1 MAVIREQRQFKIGP
15 IGIAR
20 ASEGGKI
27 VGEAISRSADQFA
40 ETFFR
45 RAASEAEKSGTEAAM
60 SVGDVTTIDPKTG
73 QPVAYDVPQGFGSI
87 GADAYQR
94 VVLRRFQ
101 QSIDDEIK
109 LKAQELA
116 VRFEGNPNSVAL
128 YTTAMSDYL
137 ASMTNVAQGQFKG
150 YIQDVGTSYLNS
162 TRTALTIDKI
172 RSERAAAKKSQNLA
186 VENGLNNIEY
196 NVATLG
202 PAALNGPT
210 QTEGLIESVNV
221 TINDGQ
227 QSGLFTPSETSG
239 YSAKQRLAVTK
250 GLVRYAAK
258 QTNDPETLQ
267 LLQAAVGT
275 QNPNLVPKGFE
286 YVADAIRGMGND
298 YGSLADLE
306 KFSDGLLGDAVS
318 YANVLQ
324 EQEVRRQEA
333 DAAINIFNL
342 EQNAPAIAAAETN
355 IAIREETDPLA
366 FAFRS
371 ASGFNQ
377 LTAEARSLLASGRE
391 KESEAAIK
399 QRDIR
404 LKGQVEGL
412 YLRALQGLSTEDTRE
427 LERAIS
433 DRDPSIAPVSAQPAL
448 TALIRIQNATG
459 SNVLSDFGPHIS
471 SYRDAAGKQIDL
483 QIKAQAASEVAKIDV
498 AAIEYSKDPMA
509 DVKTALE
516 ALNGI
521 QGIDDGL
528 FKSTK
533 ENIIFTGGKS
543 SLSQFFAT
551 SPTDAQINEA
561 MNLLEGGAVAEGV
574 LTEKQL
580 KQLSYSK
587 EAAEAAGKLSEMRTV
602 FNRQSKSV
610 KERRQEAE
618 KVLQKQIDLQNIRL
632 GQGDPTSKEQR
643 ILVEEDFQQRYSAA
657 LNGRT
662 LSSIWSDP
670 AALQDENLRPLFNE
684 LSSAHVMPES
694 LQNAFISLAKG
705 NFSGLNPQIILSH
718 YENFKNYSYA
728 GVTIDNG
735 MMNALTDTDKAMLS
749 YLSDAVKTM
758 GTEALPEIFRTKR
771 EFQQDPLFKK
781 RVEATLGGSL
791 EDFVMSLDGIF
802 SAPPSAYDS
811 ISAAALNLF
820 AASRAEGLDA
830 GDIKDRLER
839 QIEHSYPS
847 GGGIVYGPNFS
858 DRTAYPLSKA
868 APRNEDLF
876 KDYLIDV
883 VTSRGKITGV
893 PVLGK
898 PSARRPMPDDAQ
910 FIYLQP
916 LDTAPDGEIRYIV
929 KQRGRAETGGDTVVR
944 ERITNIED
952 GAEYSVPLIVSNR
965 DPEFLFQVRK
975 RTNSEQR
982 REIEEGKRRLQSQ
995 EDLLQQSFS
1004 EIEGYE

>member
-20 ASEGGKI
+20 ASEGGRI

-40 ETFFR
+40 DLFFR
-45 RAASEAEKSGTEAAM
+45 RAASDAEKAGVEAGM
-60 SVGDVTTIDPKTG
+60 SAEDVTTIDPKSG
-73 QPVAYDVPQGFGSI
+73 EPVAYDVPQGFGSI

-109 LKAQELA
+109 LKAKELA
-116 VRFEGNPNSVAL
+116 VRFEDNPNSVGL
-128 YTTAMSDYL
+128 YTEAMSDYL

-162 TRTALTIDKI
+162 TRAALGMDQI
-172 RSERAAAKKSQNLA
+172 RRERAAAKASQA
-186 VENGLNNIEY
+186 QAAENALNQIRFS
-196 NVATLG
+196 VAKNG

-210 QTEGLIESVNV
+210 QTQAIIQSFGV
-221 TINDGQ
+221 TVSDGEQ
-227 QSGLFTPSETSG
+227 AGLFQPSEMSG
-239 YSAKQRLAVTK
+239 YSSKQRLAVAS
-250 GLVRYAAK
+250 GLIEYAAS
-258 QTNDPETLQ
+258 QTKDPDTLK
-267 LLQAAVGT
+267 LLQYAVGT
-275 QNPNLVPKGFE
+275 QNPNAVPAEFK
-286 YVADAIRGMGND
+286 YVADAMRGMGSD
-298 YGSLADLE
+298 YSSLAALE
-306 KFSDGLLGDAVS
+306 KVSDGLLSDAVQ
-318 YANVLQ
+318 YATVVE
-324 EQEVRRQEA
+324 EQEIER
-333 DAAINIFNL
+333 
-342 EQNAPAIAAAETN
+342 QNAESAIRIFDMENNLPVIAATETN
-355 IAIREETDPLA
+355 IAKSTEFDPIA
-366 FAFRS
+366 FGKRAITGYS
-371 ASGFNQ
+371 Q
-377 LTAEARSLLASGRE
+377 MTLEARSAAQAGNDKLSD
-391 KESEAAIK
+391 AAIK
-399 QRDIR
+399 KRDTI
-404 LKGQVEGL
+404 LTAQAEGL
-412 YLRALQGLSTEDTRE
+412 YLRALEGLSSADTAK
-427 LERAIS
+427 LEQAIFE
-433 DRDPSIAPVSAQPAL
+433 RNPAIAPESARNSLIAL
-448 TALIRIQNATG
+448 MGIENNTG
-459 SNVLSDFGPHIS
+459 ANVLEDFLPVIG

-483 QIKAQAASEVAKIDV
+483 QIKAQAAGEASRINI
-498 AAIEYSKDPMA
+498 AAIASSENPAA
-509 DVKTALE
+509 DVEAALRQLG
-516 ALNGI
+516 AI
-521 QGIDDGL
+521 QGLDDGL
-528 FKSTK
+528 RKSMR
-533 ENIIFTGGKS
+533 EDILFNGGKS
-543 SLSQFFAT
+543 SLSQFFA
-551 SPTDAQINEA
+551 SMPTDAQINEA
-561 MNLLEGGAVAEGV
+561 MSLLEGGAVAGGV
-574 LTEKQL
+574 LTKQQIE
-580 KQLSYSK
+580 QLSLSK
-587 EAAEAAGKLSEMRTV
+587 QAAEAAGKVSDMRTV
-602 FNRQSKSV
+602 FNRQSKV
-610 KERRQEAE
+610 VTERRQEAE

-632 GQGDPTSKEQR
+632 GQGNPTSKEQR
-643 ILVEEDFQQRYSAA
+643 LLVEEDFQQRYSAA

-670 AALQDENLRPLFNE
+670 SALQDENLRPLFNE
-684 LSSAHVMPES
+684 LASAHVMPES

-705 NFSGLNPQIILSH
+705 NFSGLNPEMILSH

-735 MMNALTDTDKAMLS
+735 MMNALTDTDKAMLN

-830 GDIKDRLER
+830 DAIKDRLER

-868 APRNEDLF
+868 APQNEDLF
-876 KDYLIDV
+876 KDHLIDV

-916 LDTAPDGEIRYIV
+916 LDTSPDGEIRYIV

-944 ERITNIED
+944 ERITSIED
-952 GAEYSVPLIVSNR
+952 GIEYSVPLIVSNR

-975 RTNSEQR
+975 RTDSENR

-995 EDLLQQSFS
+995 EDLMQKSFS
-1004 EIEGYE
+1004 EIEGLE